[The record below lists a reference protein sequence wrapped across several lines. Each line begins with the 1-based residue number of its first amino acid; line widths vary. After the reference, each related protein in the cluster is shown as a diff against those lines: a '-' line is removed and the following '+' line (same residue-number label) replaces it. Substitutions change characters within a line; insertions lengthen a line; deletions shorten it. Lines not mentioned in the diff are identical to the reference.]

1 MALIE
6 NFKAM
11 SQLREELDK
20 IRSAALGVQQAMA
33 ELQKDVEALRQQASA
48 AASERDA
55 ARKARDEFI
64 RTAAKEVD
72 ELQSLRVSLRR
83 EIEGF
88 DNVKRDLAVNV
99 AKRVEAELRS
109 QMADATAELKSR
121 VTDVSAARETL
132 DSLSQLAAK
141 ANESVNRLHIM
152 ASGIQKSDFELT
164 KALDAVK
171 NAEREKLE
179 MMQRVERAETFAAKV
194 RRTSMR

>member
-20 IRSAALGVQQAMA
+20 IRNAALGVQESMAM
-33 ELQKDVEALRQQASA
+33 LQKEVEALRQQASA
-48 AASERDA
+48 AAAERDA
-55 ARKARDEFI
+55 ARKARDDFI

-72 ELQSLRVSLRR
+72 ELQSLRVSLKRV
-83 EIEGF
+83 IEGF
-88 DNVKRDLAVNV
+88 DNVKRDLAINV
-99 AKRVEAELRS
+99 AKRVEAELRT

-121 VTDVSAARETL
+121 VTDVSAARDTL

-152 ASGIQKSDFELT
+152 ASGIQKTDFELS

-171 NAEREKLE
+171 NAEREKLD